1 MRLLIITG
9 ILLGALIK
17 GAPIQSPI
25 YSDKPLT
32 VDAIIEREA
41 LINGIEPK
49 LIRAIINVESAGN
62 PLSVS
67 HKGARGIMQVM
78 PEHLD
83 YFGYKQGDLF
93 DVEKNIM
100 AGTRLLK
107 EELNRFGNEFDA
119 LRAYNC
125 GRPKAKKNKRCGI
138 HYVKLVREARERL

>member
-17 GAPIQSPI
+17 GAPIQSPS

-41 LINGIEPK
+41 QINGIEPE
-49 LIRAIINVESAGN
+49 LIRAIINVESEGN
-62 PLSVS
+62 PLCVS
-67 HKGARGIMQVM
+67 HKGAIGIMQVM
-78 PEHLD
+78 PEHLK
-83 YFGYKQGDLF
+83 YFNYARHDLF
-93 DVEKNIM
+93 DVEKNII
-100 AGTRLLK
+100 AGTRLLR

-125 GRPKAKKNKRCGI
+125 GSPKAKRSRCGI
-138 HYVKLVREARERL
+138 SYAKKVQGIKGAL

>member
-17 GAPIQSPI
+17 SAPVKDTS
-25 YSDKPLT
+25 YKPLT

-41 LINGIEPK
+41 QINGIEPELVK
-49 LIRAIINVESAGN
+49 AIIHVESRGKHDA
-62 PLSVS
+62 VS

-100 AGTRLLK
+100 AGTRLLR
-107 EELNRFGNEFDA
+107 EELNRFGNEHDA

-125 GRPKAKKNKRCGI
+125 GSPRAKKNKHCGT